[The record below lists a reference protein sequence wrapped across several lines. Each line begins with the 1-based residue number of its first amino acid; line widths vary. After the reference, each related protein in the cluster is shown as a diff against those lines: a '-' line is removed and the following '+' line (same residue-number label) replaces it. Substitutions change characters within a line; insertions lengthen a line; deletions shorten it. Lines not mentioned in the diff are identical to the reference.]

1 MSKIRA
7 KSSGKN
13 QSNRGKS
20 RSKKLQSIMKKVQSG
35 RYHVSGEALAKA
47 IIEFSSG

>member
-7 KSSGKN
+7 KNNHKSTG
-13 QSNRGKS
+13 NRGKS
-20 RSKKLQSIMKKVQSG
+20 RNKKLQSIMKKVHSG